1 LRRSEAKHKDSVR
14 DGRRNLADVAG
25 NADSPGGVE
34 SACAIPLWE
43 RRQKAGISADFDLT
57 TYSLQPI
64 RFSSGETAAPTVSG
78 HRAGAEDSPAGCYFP
93 NIRAPSVGAQFK
105 GETLKSR
112 TVMTKSRKGFTLV
125 ELAVVI
131 VIIGVLA
138 AFGVP
143 QFLKSVERSKA
154 AEAFNYLSAVRSA
167 QERYLAKEGIY
178 CCSSDKAKLDIT
190 QVAPKYFD
198 VGDISEDHSVTNNPT
213 WSLTLTRKTATSS
226 YGGYTV
232 TFTQGGFAT
241 ASSDSSIMAADCM
254 EICPMGN

>member
-1 LRRSEAKHKDSVR
+1 
-14 DGRRNLADVAG
+14 
-25 NADSPGGVE
+25 
-34 SACAIPLWE
+34 
-43 RRQKAGISADFDLT
+43 
-57 TYSLQPI
+57 
-64 RFSSGETAAPTVSG
+64 
-78 HRAGAEDSPAGCYFP
+78 
-93 NIRAPSVGAQFK
+93 
-105 GETLKSR
+105 
-112 TVMTKSRKGFTLV
+112 MTNSRKGFTLV

-167 QERYLAKEGIY
+167 QERYLAKEGAY
-178 CCSSDKAKLDIT
+178 CVNTDSAKMDIS

-198 VGDISEDHSVTNNPT
+198 VGTIQADHTNASSPS
-213 WSLTLTRKTATSS
+213 WEMTLTRKSATSS

-232 TFTQGGFAT
+232 RFTQQGFDT
-241 ASSDSSIMAADCM
+241 STTSPMIMSTETS